1 MTGMSRH
8 FRHAL
13 RLFVRQPLF
22 TLTAVLSLAIGIG
35 ANVTIFSVANTLLL
49 APTAGMT
56 RASEIVDIGLTRSN
70 SGFDTMSYPNFLDLK
85 ARNHTLTGMY
95 ALDFEPKPM
104 SLGGDDGA
112 MRVYGQMVS
121 AGFFDVLG
129 VGPAAGETFHETD
142 ERAGTPL
149 RRVVISHAFWQRQ
162 FGADPAIAGTAIV
175 LNGDP
180 FTITAVAP
188 EGFQGTTILAPDMWV
203 PITSQAKGFPSEA
216 SRNRRSDSFVVAGGR
231 LKPGVTIEQAR
242 ADLGGIVA
250 QLHAEFPNEVN
261 EHMTAAV
268 FPTSK
273 VPGEVGGAITPIV
286 AVLGGIV
293 GLVLLLA
300 CTNLAGLLVARAA
313 GRSREMAVRVA
324 LGARR
329 RTLMAQMLAETV
341 LLFGAGAAAAA
352 VLSVWMTGFL
362 WSLLPPLPF
371 PIHLAFGFDWRV
383 LVFTVSV
390 ALMTSLLTGLAPA
403 LQASRPNLNAVIKAD
418 QSAPARQRA
427 RAVLVAAQMGLCL
440 MLLIVAGLMM
450 RSLHNA
456 AGVDP
461 GMRVDGVSS
470 ASIDLSIA
478 GYTSEQAPIVTE
490 RVREALAAI
499 PGVAVVGVGANEP
512 LSGGGLGLGD
522 VRKRGDSES
531 ARLFDADWSVV
542 SPEYLPALE
551 IPVVRGRNFTSE
563 DRRGNADVVII
574 NEGLA
579 AQVWPGEDPIGRQIE
594 YGDFRPG
601 GAAGVTTATVVG
613 IARDSKYRWIGESPR
628 QFIYVP
634 LAQYDWRRP
643 KFFLALDRRA
653 DARVDLT
660 PQVRLALKS
669 VDPNLPLIELQRMRS
684 LAELGMLP
692 QTIAASVAG
701 SLGSL
706 ALLLAAVGLY
716 GVMAF
721 AVARR
726 TREIG
731 VRIALGANHGAVIG
745 MIVRQG
751 LTLAIG
757 GGVFGLALGALA
769 ATGLSSAGVLFGVS
783 PLDPLTFGSTAA
795 VLLAVATLAAYLPA
809 RRASRIDP
817 LTALRTE

>member
-1 MTGMSRH
+1 MSRH

-49 APTAGMT
+49 APTSGME
-56 RASEIVDIGLTRSN
+56 RQSEIVDVGLTRSN
-70 SGFDTMSYPNFLDLK
+70 SSFDTMSYPNFLDLK
-85 ARNHTLTGMY
+85 SRNRTLTGMY
-95 ALDFEPKPM
+95 ALEFEPKPM
-104 SLGGDDGA
+104 SLGGDEGA
-112 MRVYGQMVS
+112 TRVYGQIVS

-129 VGPAAGETFHETD
+129 VAPVAGDTFHD
-142 ERAGTPL
+142 GDDRPGTPL

-162 FGADPAIAGTAIV
+162 FGGNPAIAGTDIV
-175 LNGDP
+175 LNGDR

-203 PITSQAKGFPSEA
+203 PVTSQAKGFPSEA
-216 SRNRRSDSFVVAGGR
+216 SLNRRTDSFIVAGGR

-242 ADLGGIVA
+242 ADLGAIVA
-250 QLHAEFPNEVN
+250 QLHADFPNDVGEN
-261 EHMTAAV
+261 MRAAV

-273 VPGEVGGAITPIV
+273 VPGEVGGAVAPIV

-300 CTNLAGLLVARAA
+300 CTNLAGLLIARAA
-313 GRSREMAVRVA
+313 GRAREMAVRVA

-329 RTLMAQMLAETV
+329 RTLMAQMLAETL
-341 LLFGAGAAAAA
+341 LLFAGGAMVAA
-352 VLSVWMTGFL
+352 VLSIWMTGFL

-371 PIHLAFGFDWRV
+371 PIHLAFAFDWRV
-383 LVFTVSV
+383 LAFTVAV
-390 ALMTSLLTGLAPA
+390 ALLTSVFTGLAPA
-403 LQASRPNLNAVIKAD
+403 LQASRPNLNAVIKMD
-418 QSAPARQRA
+418 QSAPARQRM

-440 MLLIVAGLMM
+440 MLLVVAGLMM

-456 AGVDP
+456 ASVDP

-470 ASIDLSIA
+470 ASIDLSVA
-478 GYTSEQAPIVTE
+478 GYTSEQSPIVTE
-490 RVREALAAI
+490 RVRQALAAI
-499 PGVAVVGVGANEP
+499 PGVATVGVGAMEP

-522 VRKRGDSES
+522 VRKRGDAES
-531 ARLFDADWSVV
+531 ANLFDADWSVV

-551 IPVVRGRNFTSE
+551 IPVVRGRNFTSA
-563 DRRGNADVVII
+563 DRRGAADVVII
-574 NEGLA
+574 NEHLA

-601 GAAGVTTATVVG
+601 RDGNNTTATVVG

-634 LAQYDWRRP
+634 LGQYEWRRP
-643 KFFLALDRRA
+643 KFFIALDSRA
-653 DARVDLT
+653 DARADLT
-660 PQVRLALKS
+660 PQVRLALKQ

-692 QTIAASVAG
+692 QTIGASVAG
-701 SLGSL
+701 SLGTL

-721 AVARR
+721 AVTRR

-731 VRIALGANHGAVIG
+731 VRIALGADHGAVAR
-745 MIVRQG
+745 MILRQG
-751 LTLAIG
+751 LTLTAG
-757 GGVFGLALGALA
+757 GGIAGLLLSAVA

-783 PLDPLTFGSTAA
+783 PFDPLTFAGTAA
-795 VLLAVATLAAYLPA
+795 ALLAVAGLAAYVPA

-817 LTALRTE
+817 LTALRSE